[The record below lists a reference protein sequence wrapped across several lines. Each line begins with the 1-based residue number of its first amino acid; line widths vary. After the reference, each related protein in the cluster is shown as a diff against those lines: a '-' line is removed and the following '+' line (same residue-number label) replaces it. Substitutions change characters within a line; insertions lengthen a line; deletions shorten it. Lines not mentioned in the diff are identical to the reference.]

1 MKALLLLS
9 LLQVNPLLGQ
19 SVDKA
24 VKHYEDKGCQVVS
37 EQITPNQ
44 VTQCDCPDSR
54 VRLYH
59 KDNIVHSIVTEPK

>member
-19 SVDKA
+19 SIGKAIKYYEAQGCRIVD
-24 VKHYEDKGCQVVS
+24 
-37 EQITPNQ
+37 EQITPNH